1 MDKGKD
7 SGLVIPSS
15 ALRGGKTDT
24 GYCTREEIEELRRVE
39 RGTTRHT
46 LIGTRDSSRTAT
58 HTLMHRVQSRA
69 VLCSAVEHILV
80 AWVIAVY

>member
-24 GYCTREEIEELRRVE
+24 GYCTREGVEEE

-46 LIGTRDSSRTAT
+46 LIGSRDSSRTAT